1 MPTREKKQE
10 MVSSLTDF
18 AHAASLACG
27 CELGQDDV
35 LANFW
40 SKLSEILNQMA
51 LLTDELVQGETD
63 SFEDQIK
70 DYVRLV
76 GACKDLVENRNFALL
91 EFQTRQGEATLA
103 SEKLQKAQ
111 GTPKASMLAA
121 EAMDANEATT
131 EAEQKFNTL
140 TKNVK
145 IELELFKQN
154 KAHNLRKALRE
165 LVTLNINYNLRVV
178 NLWKELLIELE
189 EAKF

>member
-1 MPTREKKQE
+1 
-10 MVSSLTDF
+10 
-18 AHAASLACG
+18 
-27 CELGQDDV
+27 
-35 LANFW
+35 
-40 SKLSEILNQMA
+40 MA

-111 GTPKASMLAA
+111 GTAKASAFSA
-121 EAMDANEATT
+121 EALDANEATT
-131 EAEQKFNTL
+131 EAEQKFKTL

-145 IELELFKQN
+145 IELGLFKLN
-154 KAHNLRKALRE
+154 KSHNLRKALRE